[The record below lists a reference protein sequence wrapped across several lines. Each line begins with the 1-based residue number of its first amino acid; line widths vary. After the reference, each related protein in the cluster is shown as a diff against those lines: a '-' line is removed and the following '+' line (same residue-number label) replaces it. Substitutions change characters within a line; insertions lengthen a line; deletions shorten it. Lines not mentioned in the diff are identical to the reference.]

1 MTPACLYKKGT
12 LAMNELQQQELQVYG
27 NNWVRNIARLTRR
40 AAELREEGRMTRWRP
55 MLRWEACKE
64 RCEEGRRGGRLEE
77 EEKRR
82 REEKLS
88 DEAGWRS
95 WGGGSTSNTLTKGK
109 IGRERI
115 YYVYGLL

>member
-1 MTPACLYKKGT
+1 
-12 LAMNELQQQELQVYG
+12 MNELQQQKLQVYG
-27 NNWVRNIARLTRR
+27 NNWVRKIARLTRR
-40 AAELREEGRMTRWRP
+40 ATELREEGRMTRWRP

-82 REEKLS
+82 REES
-88 DEAGWRS
+88 YQMRRWRS
-95 WGGGSTSNTLTKGK
+95 WGGGGSTSNTLTKGK

-115 YYVYGLL
+115 YYVYGLLCTMY

>member
-1 MTPACLYKKGT
+1 
-12 LAMNELQQQELQVYG
+12 
-27 NNWVRNIARLTRR
+27 
-40 AAELREEGRMTRWRP
+40 
-55 MLRWEACKE
+55 MLRREACKE

-82 REEKLS
+82 REENYQMRRGG
-88 DEAGWRS
+88 EV
-95 WGGGSTSNTLTKGK
+95 GGGSTSNTLTKGK

>member
-1 MTPACLYKKGT
+1 
-12 LAMNELQQQELQVYG
+12 
-27 NNWVRNIARLTRR
+27 
-40 AAELREEGRMTRWRP
+40 

-77 EEKRR
+77 EEKRW

-95 WGGGSTSNTLTKGK
+95 WGGSTSNTLTKGK

-115 YYVYGLL
+115 YYVLL